1 MAAQDTTANVQ
12 SVGGIKKFLRE
23 VRTELKKVT
32 WPTRQQLIAYT
43 AVVLVAVIVVSILIW
58 VLDTAFAFAF
68 RAFLRS

>member
-1 MAAQDTTANVQ
+1 MAAQDTPVSTT
-12 SVGGIKKFLRE
+12 SVGGARRFLRE

-43 AVVLVAVIVVSILIW
+43 AVVLIAVVMISFLIW